1 MAGQSRR
8 PRSGSH
14 LIRRGE
20 IYYYRRVVPQD
31 ARAAFG
37 KSEVVVCLRTAS
49 EAEAKRLEKQHDVDF
64 ERRLKRVRD
73 DANPDTRRARLA
85 VDIIEASPLNPTGQ
99 MALAYLPAEDREA
112 VRALVSPH
120 YAALDAHRNEI
131 ARLLHEIQQVLPR
144 VPLGPEI
151 WQRCRDGIVSVVRQH
166 VASAT
171 GDPPPPP
178 VVDGIYTL
186 EWAFSRW
193 LRTRSGER
201 TEESVDTGRR
211 HFDAF
216 IAYSKLVMLDQVRRS
231 HVLAWR
237 DHLVGSGEYRP
248 NSINQRLQL
257 VGAILRVGWRDAEI
271 PEQNLKGI
279 ILPNPDDNDRGA
291 WSREQ
296 ILKVL
301 RALEPNTWASWVYLI
316 GLTTGVRIGE
326 PMAARV
332 GWFDPKTGMIEV
344 NNRKFTKAKK
354 LHCMPLLPCLLGPL
368 TTYIEGRS
376 PDEYLFTDAPR
387 PASPKLRASHEASK
401 WFGRF
406 FHKHEIGR
414 VFHEL
419 RDTWIEAAKHS
430 TVEKDIWEIISGH
443 SGATVSD
450 RYGGKKPDVLCKSN
464 ETICEFITGDAEIM
478 VEVKRLVGTGVP
490 ASSEPERHAFLAAGL
505 AA

>member
-1 MAGQSRR
+1 
-8 PRSGSH
+8 
-14 LIRRGE
+14 
-20 IYYYRRVVPQD
+20 VVPQD

-37 KSEVVVCLRTAS
+37 KSEVVVCLRTAI

-64 ERRLKRVRD
+64 EWRLKRVRD

-120 YAALDAHRNEI
+120 YAALDSHRNEI
-131 ARLLHEIQQVLPR
+131 ARLLHEIKQVLPST
-144 VPLGPEI
+144 PLDPEI
-151 WQRCRDGIVSVVRQH
+151 WERCRDAIVSVVRQH
-166 VASAT
+166 IATAT
-171 GDPPPPP
+171 GHPPPPA
-178 VVDGIYTL
+178 VDGVRTL

-193 LRTRSGER
+193 LRTRAGER

-216 IAYSKLVMLDQVRRS
+216 IAHSKLVMLDQVRRS
-231 HVLAWR
+231 HVLEWR
-237 DHLVGSGEYRP
+237 DHLVESGEYRP

-291 WSREQ
+291 WRREQ

-354 LHCMPLLPCLLGPL
+354 LHCMPLLSFLRAPL
-368 TTYIEGRS
+368 TSLTEGRS
-376 PDEYLFTDAPR
+376 PDEYLFPNAPR
-387 PASPKLRASHEASK
+387 PSNPKLRASHEASK

-406 FHKHEIGR
+406 FRKHKVGR

-443 SGATVSD
+443 SAATVSD
-450 RYGGKKPDVLCKSN
+450 RYGDKKPDVLSKSN
-464 ETICEFITGDAEIM
+464 ETICKFITEDAEIM
-478 VEVKRLVGTGVP
+478 TEVKRLVGEE
-490 ASSEPERHAFLAAGL
+490 ASVSSDPGRYTFAAGEM

>member
-1 MAGQSRR
+1 MADHSRR

-14 LIRRGE
+14 LIRRGG
-20 IYYYRRVVPQD
+20 IYYYRRVVPKD

-37 KSEVVVCLRTAS
+37 KSEVVECLHTAS
-49 EAEAKRLEKQHDVDF
+49 EAEAKRLEKQPDVDF

-73 DANPDTRRARLA
+73 DTNPDTRRARLA
-85 VDIIEASPLNPTGQ
+85 ADIIEVNPLNPTGQ
-99 MALAYLPAEDREA
+99 IALAYLPAEDREA

-131 ARLLHEIQQVLPR
+131 GRLLHEIQQVLPR
-144 VPLGPEI
+144 TPLDPEV
-151 WQRCRDGIVSVVRQH
+151 WQRCRDGIVSVVRHH
-166 VASAT
+166 VVRAT
-171 GDPPPPP
+171 GDPPPP
-178 VVDGIYTL
+178 VVDGIHTL
-186 EWAFSRW
+186 EWAFARW
-193 LRTRSGER
+193 LLTRTGER
-201 TEESVDTGRR
+201 TDESVDTGRR

-216 IAYSKLVMLDQVRRS
+216 IAHSKLVMLDQVRRS
-231 HVLAWR
+231 HLVAWR

-291 WSREQ
+291 WSRQ
-296 ILKVL
+296 QMLKVL
-301 RALEPNTWASWVYLI
+301 RALEPSTWASWVYLI

-332 GWFDPKTGMIEV
+332 GWFDPKTGMVEV

-354 LHCMPLLPCLLGPL
+354 LHCMPLLPCLRGPL
-368 TTYIEGRS
+368 TSHIEGRT
-376 PDEYLFTDAPR
+376 PDEYLFPDAPR
-387 PASPKLRASHEASK
+387 PSNPKLRASHEASK
-401 WFGRF
+401 WFGRLF
-406 FHKHEIGR
+406 RKHEIGR

-450 RYGGKKPDVLCKSN
+450 RYGGKKPDVLSKSN
-464 ETICEFITGDAEIM
+464 ETICKFITEDAEIM
-478 VEVKRLVGTGVP
+478 AEVERLVGTGVS
-490 ASSEPERHAFLAAGL
+490 ASSETGRHTVSAAELAA
-505 AA
+505 